1 MKGIILINGMKDFDN
16 NQQMYFETV
25 YEYDSHASMQ
35 MNIAMDKC
43 QFYSLPSLSIVVRH
57 KCICDDSSSK
67 NERCK

>member
-25 YEYDSHASMQ
+25 YEYDSHTSMQ

-43 QFYSLPSLSIVVRH
+43 PFYSLPSFIY
-57 KCICDDSSSK
+57 SSATQMHL
-67 NERCK
+67 

>member
-43 QFYSLPSLSIVVRH
+43 QFYSLPSFIY
-57 KCICDDSSSK
+57 SSAT
-67 NERCK
+67 

>member
-1 MKGIILINGMKDFDN
+1 MKDFDN

-43 QFYSLPSLSIVVRH
+43 QFYSLPSFIY
-57 KCICDDSSSK
+57 SSATQMHL
-67 NERCK
+67 